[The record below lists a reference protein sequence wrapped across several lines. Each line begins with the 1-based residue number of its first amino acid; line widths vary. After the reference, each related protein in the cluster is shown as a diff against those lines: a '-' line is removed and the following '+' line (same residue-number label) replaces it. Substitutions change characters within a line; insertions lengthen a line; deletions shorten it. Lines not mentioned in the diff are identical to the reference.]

1 MLLTQ
6 TVNAAQSKLFNS
18 LLSCYFNMKLSPRS
32 ASKAAWGTW
41 LLGVVKIPGMNWDEL
56 TGSLD
61 GQGHDRGSRRKQ
73 NQLKPPQTPFK
84 SLLNEQP
91 VSGQTMNSHKVSD
104 QKRNS
109 TRPAENPA
117 PRGEIR
123 MMFTSSCLP
132 NKCTTLE
139 NIHKLMLLERSF
151 FPGILTLARLYSKA
165 GTFGTSKVGKAGGQS
180 AGVWQLWEG
189 QGKLSKQTSWKLPNR
204 KMTCFR
210 ELGTANPYYC

>member
-6 TVNAAQSKLFNS
+6 AVNAAQSKLFNS
-18 LLSCYFNMKLSPRS
+18 LLSCYFNMRLSPRS

-73 NQLKPPQTPFK
+73 NQLKPPQTPHK

-139 NIHKLMLLERSF
+139 NIHKINAFRKVLFPRNLDPGSAVQQGWNLWHLQGGKSRRSKCRCVAAV
-151 FPGILTLARLYSKA
+151 GRA
-165 GTFGTSKVGKAGGQS
+165 GKAF
-180 AGVWQLWEG
+180 
-189 QGKLSKQTSWKLPNR
+189 QTDFMETS
-204 KMTCFR
+204 
-210 ELGTANPYYC
+210 